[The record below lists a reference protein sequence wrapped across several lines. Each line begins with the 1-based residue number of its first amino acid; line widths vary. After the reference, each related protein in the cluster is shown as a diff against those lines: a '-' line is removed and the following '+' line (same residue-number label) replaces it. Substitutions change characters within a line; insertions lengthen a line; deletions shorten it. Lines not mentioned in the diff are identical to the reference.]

1 MAGQPGQARTF
12 PTRPSA
18 ARRATAWAS
27 TVSHRTARSPGSGG
41 RILLTIEGM
50 RVATVLSIVL
60 VACLL
65 IAGILTLAV
74 AGLGGSA
81 DHPAG
86 SASPEPGRV
95 AAATTGS
102 RTQPPASG
110 SRSDISDQ
118 PLVPPR
124 TGRARP
130 ANHRGPVG
138 RPVTANADQPVRRC
152 PIADIV
158 TNLEPGTRTPHAAGP
173 NPIKVTA
180 PVTTAGRAR
189 ADPLVESLRA
199 RRCSLKCWP
208 VIIR

>member
-1 MAGQPGQARTF
+1 MGKHRKPPPEAGPGN
-12 PTRPSA
+12 
-18 ARRATAWAS
+18 
-27 TVSHRTARSPGSGG
+27 GG

-50 RVATVLSIVL
+50 RVATVLSVVV
-60 VACLL
+60 VACVL

-102 RTQPPASG
+102 PTQLPGSG
-110 SRSDISDQ
+110 SRSDTSDQ

-124 TGRARP
+124 TAAPGRQT
-130 ANHRGPVG
+130 
-138 RPVTANADQPVRRC
+138 TAAPSASPSPPNADQPVRRC

-158 TNLEPGTRTPHAAGP
+158 TKLEPGTRTPHAAGP

-189 ADPLVESLRA
+189 ADPLVESLWA

-208 VIIR
+208 VIMR